1 MAAAASIRRPIA
13 SLPGVGSFTFQQK
26 LAEVLAEYMAAF
38 NLLGRLHVLQL
49 VKQKTGQELPM
60 NTRTAIQSPRFAEG
74 ASFTDA
80 LGFERVPPANALRR
94 LRNLTAYTRAAYDA
108 LAERYKMQA
117 FTVAGLTD
125 VRLLDQ
131 VQQIMIDV
139 VDRGGTTKDFE
150 RAVSQMLSRE
160 GVAQLTRFH
169 LDTVFNTNVFT
180 AYSNGRFEQMRDPFV
195 VKALPYWKYL
205 TVGDDRVR
213 PNHAAMDG
221 FVARQDDPVWKR
233 WYPPAGFNCRC
244 TVVAI
249 LPREAPE
256 NADQPGLD
264 RMPAEPDE
272 GFGGL
277 GGIV

>member
-1 MAAAASIRRPIA
+1 MATAAVRQHPV
-13 SLPGVGSFTFQQK
+13 LPPPQGGGSFQFQKK
-26 LAEVLAEYMAAF
+26 LAEVLAEYMAGF
-38 NLLGRLHVLQL
+38 NLLGRLHVLQM
-49 VKQKTGQELPM
+49 VKRETGLDLRM
-60 NTRTAIQSPRFAEG
+60 NTLTAFAELG
-74 ASFTDA
+74 SEFTDV
-80 LGFERVPPANALRR
+80 LGFERVPPEGALSR
-94 LRNLTAYTRAAYDA
+94 LRNLTSYTRAAYDA

-117 FTVAGLTD
+117 FTVAGVTD

-131 VQQIMIDV
+131 IQQILIGV
-139 VDRGGTTKDFE
+139 VEQGRTGADFE
-150 RAVSQMLSRE
+150 RAVNQTLSRE
-160 GVAQLTRFH
+160 GVEQLTRFH

-180 AYSNGRFEQMRDPFV
+180 AYQNGRFEQLRDPAV

-213 PNHAAMDG
+213 PTHAAMDG
-221 FVARQDDPVWKR
+221 FVARQDDPVWRR

-249 LPREAPE
+249 LPKDAPDD
-256 NADQPGLD
+256 ADQSGLD
-264 RMPAEPDE
+264 RMPAQPDE